1 MALFKRQRKK
11 AGKAE
16 TDPGVPESTTDG
28 ASADLKAP
36 SVVEAPVMEQPDAQA
51 PEPVAAEEAAVG
63 PVNETLPLALE
74 PELRKIIDTAVA
86 RVATIELEA
95 IRESRQLTQRSEEES
110 REVLKFALDKS
121 QQLVNSFEL
130 LTVTVAGMVSAL
142 RVEIDAATAALH
154 QVDDPYARLPR
165 ELDTK
170 QAAPDALP
178 PVESPQAVED
188 TGTSILEA
196 DGAAP
201 EAVQATNGDRPEIH
215 AGPNPVNE
223 IDPDDPIERAAA
235 RSAAQRGGFVRRFFS
250 RR

>member
-11 AGKAE
+11 AGTAE
-16 TDPGVPESTTDG
+16 TDPGAPEGTTDG
-28 ASADLKAP
+28 A
-36 SVVEAPVMEQPDAQA
+36 VVEAPAVEQPAVQA
-51 PEPVAAEEAAVG
+51 PEPVAAEEAAMG

-86 RVATIELEA
+86 RVASVELQA

-110 REVLKFALDKS
+110 REALRYALDKS

-142 RVEIDAATAALH
+142 RVELDAATAALH
-154 QVDDPYARLPR
+154 QANDPYSHLSRA
-165 ELDTK
+165 LDTQ
-170 QAAPDALP
+170 QAAPEALP
-178 PVESPQAVED
+178 RAESPQALED
-188 TGTSILEA
+188 TETPIPEPE
-196 DGAAP
+196 GAAP
-201 EAVQATNGDRPEIH
+201 EGVQAMNGDRPETH
-215 AGPNPVNE
+215 AEPSPVNE

-235 RSAAQRGGFVRRFFS
+235 RAAARRGGFARRFFS